1 MQGLITVIK
10 FTIKDMVQRK
20 SFIISNIIILGL
32 IILMFN
38 IPNILKKVMGDSE
51 NSKQIIQIIDV
62 DNVFEGTLENLKN
75 MNLSYDIKISSKN
88 LEFDKIKEEI
98 QNGEID
104 NAIIIEKKDEKINIQ
119 YIVKNLAMNSEMP
132 QDLENAISSL
142 YSGLQISKL
151 GLTQEQL
158 RSIQPDFNFEVK
170 QAETQEVKGNIYTM
184 MLLSIVLF
192 YAIYFCAYQVS
203 SSITTEKTS
212 KIIETLVT
220 STEPKTIV
228 LGKTIGIG
236 IVGVLQIIAI
246 ALTAI
251 VSKTLFLEEG
261 ALDEIVD
268 FSTIT
273 PFLGCITIIY
283 FILGYAFFAML
294 YALTGSTVSK
304 PEDVQSANTPV
315 ALISVIGFYLAYFT
329 MMNPTSELNKIA
341 AILPISSPFCMPFRV
356 MMEIATGPEI
366 LGSIVILVITTILV
380 AIFSIKIY
388 SKAIFNYG
396 SRVKIKE
403 LLRNEKKGARKKSD
417 LTCAIARKKSDL
429 TCACTEK
436 KRSHV
441 CKERKEIMKRKE
453 NLIWGVVFIIIGLI
467 IGLKVLGIINIDI
480 FFDGWWSLF
489 IIIPST
495 ISIVKNIRDIGAY
508 IWLVIGVA
516 LLLSAQEILD
526 MEIVGKLIF
535 PAVLVAIGIGMIFK
549 DSKLEK
555 AKENEEY
562 YATFSG
568 EKLNF
573 EGDTFNG
580 ASLNAIF
587 GGIDLNLKKADIKNE
602 TNINTTSVF
611 GGINI
616 FVPDNVNVEIKS
628 TSLFGGVTNKVE
640 NKENQ
645 PTIKIRAFCL
655 FGGVEVK

>member
-10 FTIKDMVQRK
+10 FTIKDMAQRK

-261 ALDEIVD
+261 ALDGIVD

-366 LGSIVILVITTILV
+366 LGSIVILIITTILV

-403 LLRNEKKGARKKSD
+403 LLRNEKKGARKKSV
-417 LTCAIARKKSDL
+417 LKCAILHGKKAISN
-429 TCACTEK
+429 
-436 KRSHV
+436 V
-441 CKERKEIMKRKE
+441 QERKEIMKRKE

-535 PAVLVAIGIGMIFK
+535 PAVLVAIGVGMIFK
-549 DSKLEK
+549 ESKLEK

-573 EGDTFNG
+573 EGNTFNG

-587 GGIDLNLKKADIKNE
+587 GGIDLNLKKADITNE
-602 TNINTTSVF
+602 TNINATSVF

-645 PTIKIRAFCL
+645 PTIKIRTFCL